1 MTKIQLPPLA
11 EGVTKAAI
19 SYMYVKA
26 GDQVKEGDSLVE
38 LVTDK
43 ATFNMPSP
51 AAGKVAA
58 ILLKEGDEV
67 NVGDTIMELE

>member
-1 MTKIQLPPLA
+1 
-11 EGVTKAAI
+11 
-19 SYMYVKA
+19 
-26 GDQVKEGDSLVE
+26 VE